1 MKMKFFD
8 ATHPARDG
16 REHIPQEEAI
26 ARLAYE
32 YLRGD
37 DYQPAICFLAD
48 YNKAPFPRANKSAR
62 VYSRQRAGMGQ
73 WITIEGSSAWFAAIE
88 QWYEAAEA
96 ARLAELR
103 AEAEAW

>member
-26 ARLAYE
+26 ARIAYE

-37 DYQPAICFLAD
+37 YMEAIEFLAD
-48 YNKAPFPRANKSAR
+48 FNQAPFPRANKSAR
-62 VYSRQRAGMGQ
+62 IYSRQRAGMGQ
-73 WITIEGSSAWFAAIE
+73 WITVEGSASWFAAIE

-96 ARLAELR
+96 ARLAELQ
-103 AEAEAW
+103 AEAEPW